1 GETTGVFQLE
11 SAGMKRYL
19 KDLKPT
25 VFEDIVA
32 MVALYRPGPMQF
44 IGDFIARK
52 HGEKEITYPH
62 DSMKNALENTYGIL
76 VYQEQVM
83 QISKE
88 VCGFTGGEADTLR
101 KAIGKKNAELMAKMK
116 DKMIE
121 GGQTHSNIPQTLME
135 KFWKQLEDFAAY
147 CFNKSHAACYGL
159 ISYWTAYLKA
169 HYPDAFMAALMTSDA
184 DDIDRLAIE
193 INECRHMG
201 IQVLLPDINESYA
214 EFAIVPGKNQIR
226 FGMSAIKNVGV
237 GAVEEILRA
246 RDEGG
251 KFNDLMDFV
260 QRVDTRKVNRKVW
273 ESLIKSGGFDS
284 LDLNRSDMLYNLDA
298 ILALGSKL
306 QKDKETN
313 QADLFGGIDSAA
325 PSLAPQFKYEKAP
338 EQIKEQEMLLF
349 ERELLGLY
357 LSKHPLD
364 GFDHY
369 LEEKA
374 LPINQIN
381 NTMDSKNVTV
391 GGVVT
396 AIRSINTK
404 NGSRMAFVKIEDKTG
419 ECEAVVFPGVY
430 EKLNSVWEQDRVVL
444 VKGRVNYKDKEGN
457 IGQELKIIVD
467 QANMVME
474 DDIKAYQQ
482 TGKKIKAPKGSTPT
496 PNKVE
501 QADRPVPKFV
511 TEERD
516 SKLYIHIKDP
526 NDSERLVKIKQI
538 ALDNPGMS
546 ELILVFGESEKTALR
561 MPFKVSINQ
570 EVVDLF
576 KEGYE
581 PETVILK

>member
-1 GETTGVFQLE
+1 MILIGLQL
-11 SAGMKRYL
+11 
-19 KDLKPT
+19 
-25 VFEDIVA
+25 
-32 MVALYRPGPMQF
+32 
-44 IGDFIARK
+44 
-52 HGEKEITYPH
+52 
-62 DSMKNALENTYGIL
+62 
-76 VYQEQVM
+76 
-83 QISKE
+83 
-88 VCGFTGGEADTLR
+88 
-101 KAIGKKNAELMAKMK
+101 
-116 DKMIE
+116 
-121 GGQTHSNIPQTLME
+121 
-135 KFWKQLEDFAAY
+135 
-147 CFNKSHAACYGL
+147 
-159 ISYWTAYLKA
+159 
-169 HYPDAFMAALMTSDA
+169 
-184 DDIDRLAIE
+184 RLT
-193 INECRHMG
+193 NV
-201 IQVLLPDINESYA
+201 QVLLPDINESYA